1 MRANLE
7 GQHALVTGGG
17 TGVGSAIAV
26 ALADA
31 GAAVTITG
39 RREGPLTE
47 TAAGNNRMAFAIAD
61 VTDADALRTAFS
73 SAADK
78 HGPVSIVIAN
88 AGVAESQPFSRLTGE
103 QWQHTIDVNL
113 TGVFNTFQC
122 GLDGMLA
129 SGYGR
134 MIAIASVAGLRG
146 SAYVS
151 SYCAAKHGVV
161 GLTRAL
167 AAELGPKGITV
178 NAICPGYTQTPMLD
192 RTLDNIVE
200 KTGMSR
206 EKAAASLLQG
216 SPTGQFV
223 QPAEIADVVLQ
234 LCADDAAQRN
244 GEAIAMPE
252 GIAG

>member
-1 MRANLE
+1 MGAKLD

-17 TGVGSAIAV
+17 TGVGAAIAV
-26 ALADA
+26 ALVEA

-39 RREGPLTE
+39 RREAPLRE
-47 TAAGNNRMAFAIAD
+47 TATGYDAMGWAIAD

-73 SAADK
+73 GAADER
-78 HGPVSIVIAN
+78 GPVSIVIAN
-88 AGVAESQPFSRLTGE
+88 AGVAESQPFSRLTME

-113 TGVFNTFQC
+113 TGVFNTFKC
-122 GLDGMLA
+122 GLDPMLA
-129 SGYGR
+129 AGRGR

-167 AAELGPKGITV
+167 AAELGPRGITV
-178 NAICPGYTQTPMLD
+178 NAICPGYTDTPMLD

-206 EKAAASLLQG
+206 VQAAASLLKG

-223 QPAEIADVVLQ
+223 QPSEIADVVLQ
-234 LCADDAAQRN
+234 LCADDAASRN
-244 GEAIAMPE
+244 GEALSLIH
-252 GIAG
+252 I

>member
-1 MRANLE
+1 MQANLD

-17 TGVGSAIAV
+17 TGVGLAIAV
-26 ALADA
+26 ALAEA

-39 RREGPLTE
+39 RREAPLRDA
-47 TAAGNNRMAFAIAD
+47 AAGHAAMGFAIAD
-61 VTDADALRTAFS
+61 VTDADALRAAFTK
-73 SAADK
+73 ATDER
-78 HGPVSIVIAN
+78 GPVSIVIAN
-88 AGVAESQPFSRLTGE
+88 AGVAESQPFSRLTAE

-113 TGVFNTFQC
+113 TGVFNTFKC
-122 GLDGMLA
+122 GLDPMLA
-129 SGYGR
+129 AGRGR

-178 NAICPGYTQTPMLD
+178 NAICPGYTDTPMLD

-200 KTGMSR
+200 KTGLSR
-206 EKAAASLLQG
+206 EQAAASLLKG

-223 QPAEIADVVLQ
+223 QPSEIADVVLE
-234 LCADDAAQRN
+234 LCADAGSKRN

-252 GIAG
+252 GITG

>member
-1 MRANLE
+1 MQANLD

-26 ALADA
+26 ALAEA

-39 RREGPLTE
+39 RREAPLRE
-47 TAAGNNRMAFAIAD
+47 TAAGHDKMSFAIAD

-122 GLDGMLA
+122 GLAPMLA
-129 SGYGR
+129 AGYGR

-167 AAELGPKGITV
+167 AAELGPKGVTV
-178 NAICPGYTQTPMLD
+178 NAICPGYTRTPMLD

-206 EKAAASLLQG
+206 EQAAASLLKG

-223 QPAEIADVVLQ
+223 QPDEIADMVLQ
-234 LCADDAAQRN
+234 LCADNAAPRN

>member
-1 MRANLE
+1 MQVNLD

-17 TGVGSAIAV
+17 TGVGLAIAV
-26 ALADA
+26 ALAKA

-39 RREGPLTE
+39 RREAPLRDA
-47 TAAGNNRMAFAIAD
+47 AAGHSAMGFVIAD
-61 VTDADALRTAFS
+61 VTDADALRAAFIK
-73 SAADK
+73 ATDER
-78 HGPVSIVIAN
+78 GPVSIVIAN
-88 AGVAESQPFSRLTGE
+88 AGVAESQPFSRLTAE

-113 TGVFNTFQC
+113 TGVFNTFKC
-122 GLDGMLA
+122 GLDPMLA
-129 SGYGR
+129 AGRGR

-178 NAICPGYTQTPMLD
+178 NAICPGYTDTPMLD

-206 EKAAASLLQG
+206 EQATASLLKG
-216 SPTGQFV
+216 SPTSQFV
-223 QPAEIADVVLQ
+223 QPSEIADLVLQ
-234 LCADDAAQRN
+234 LCADAGSKRN

>member
-1 MRANLE
+1 MQADLK

-17 TGVGSAIAV
+17 TGVGSAIAL
-26 ALADA
+26 ALAEA

-39 RREGPLTE
+39 RREVPLQE
-47 TAAGNNRMAFAIAD
+47 TAAAHPSIKWAVAD
-61 VTDADALRTAFS
+61 VTDAEALRAAFATA
-73 SAADK
+73 DEQ

-88 AGVAESQPFSRLTGE
+88 AGVAESQPFARLSAE

-122 GLDGMLA
+122 GLAPMLA
-129 SGYGR
+129 AGWGR

-167 AAELGPKGITV
+167 AEELGPKGITV
-178 NAICPGYTQTPMLD
+178 NAVCPGYTQTPMLE
-192 RTLDNIVE
+192 RTLDNITE

-206 EKAAASLLQG
+206 EQAAASLLKG

-223 QPAEIADVVLQ
+223 QPSEIADLVLQ
-234 LCADDAAQRN
+234 LCSEQAEPTN
-244 GEAIAMPE
+244 GAAIAMPE

>member
-1 MRANLE
+1 MQADLH

-26 ALADA
+26 ALAEA
-31 GAAVTITG
+31 GATVTITG
-39 RREGPLTE
+39 RREAPLKE
-47 TAAGNNRMAFAIAD
+47 TAARHKAIGFAIAD
-61 VTDADALRTAFS
+61 VTDADALRTAF
-73 SAADK
+73 ATATDER
-78 HGPVSIVIAN
+78 GPVAIVIAN
-88 AGVAESQPFSRLTGE
+88 AGVAESQPFSRLTSE

-122 GLDGMLA
+122 GLDPMLA
-129 SGYGR
+129 GGRGR

-178 NAICPGYTQTPMLD
+178 NAICPGYTDTPMLD
-192 RTLDNIVE
+192 RTLDNIIE

-206 EKAAASLLQG
+206 EQAAASLLKG

-223 QPAEIADVVLQ
+223 QPSEIADLVVQ
-234 LCADDAAQRN
+234 LCADDAASRN

>member
-1 MRANLE
+1 MQVNLD

-39 RREGPLTE
+39 RRETPLQD
-47 TAAGNNRMAFAIAD
+47 TAAGHGNMGWAVAD
-61 VTDADALRTAFS
+61 VTDADALRATFAD
-73 SAADK
+73 AANER
-78 HGPVSIVIAN
+78 GPVTIVIAN
-88 AGVAESQPFSRLTGE
+88 AGVAESQPFSRLTPE

-113 TGVFNTFQC
+113 TGVFNTFKC
-122 GLDGMLA
+122 GLEPMLA
-129 SGYGR
+129 AGRGR

-161 GLTRAL
+161 GLTRSL

-178 NAICPGYTQTPMLD
+178 NALCPGYTETPMLD
-192 RTLDNIVE
+192 RTLDNIVA

-206 EKAAASLLQG
+206 DDAAASLLHG
-216 SPTGQFV
+216 SPTGKFV
-223 QPAEIADVVLQ
+223 QPGEIADVVLQ
-234 LCADDAAQRN
+234 LCADEASLRN

>member
-1 MRANLE
+1 MQADLHR
-7 GQHALVTGGG
+7 QHALVTGGG
-17 TGVGSAIAV
+17 TGVGSAIAM
-26 ALADA
+26 ALAAA

-39 RREGPLTE
+39 RREAPLRE
-47 TAAGNNRMAFAIAD
+47 TAARHEKIAWTIAD
-61 VTDADALRTAFS
+61 VTDADELRTAFS
-73 SAADK
+73 TAVDQ

-88 AGVAESQPFSRLTGE
+88 AGFAESKPFGRLSAK

-122 GLDGMLA
+122 ALDPMLA
-129 SGYGR
+129 AGWGR

-151 SYCAAKHGVV
+151 AYCAAKHGVV

-167 AAELGPKGITV
+167 AEELQPKGITV

-192 RTLDNIVE
+192 RTLDNIVN

-206 EKAAASLLQG
+206 EQAASALLKG
-216 SPTGQFV
+216 TPTGKFV
-223 QPAEIADVVLQ
+223 QPSEIADLVLQ
-234 LCADDAAQRN
+234 LCADQADPAN
-244 GEAIAMPE
+244 GAAIAIPE
-252 GIAG
+252 GIA

>member
-1 MRANLE
+1 MGAKLD

-17 TGVGSAIAV
+17 TGVGAAIAV
-26 ALADA
+26 ALVEA

-39 RREGPLTE
+39 RREAPLRE
-47 TAAGNNRMAFAIAD
+47 TATGYDAMGWAIAD

-73 SAADK
+73 GAADER
-78 HGPVSIVIAN
+78 GPVSIVIAN
-88 AGVAESQPFSRLTGE
+88 AGVAESQPFSRLTVE

-113 TGVFNTFQC
+113 TGVFNTFKC
-122 GLDGMLA
+122 GLDPMLA
-129 SGYGR
+129 AGRGR

-167 AAELGPKGITV
+167 AAELGPRGITV
-178 NAICPGYTQTPMLD
+178 NAICPGYTDTPMLD

-200 KTGMSR
+200 KTGLTR
-206 EKAAASLLQG
+206 EQAAASLLKG

-223 QPAEIADVVLQ
+223 QPSEIADVVLQ
-234 LCADDAAQRN
+234 LCADDAASRN

-252 GIAG
+252 GITG

>member
-1 MRANLE
+1 MQVNLD

-17 TGVGSAIAV
+17 TGVGLAIAE
-26 ALADA
+26 ALVEA

-39 RREGPLTE
+39 RRETPLME
-47 TAAGNNRMAFAIAD
+47 AAAGHDAMGFAIAD
-61 VTDADALRTAFS
+61 VTDADALRTAF
-73 SAADK
+73 AKATDER
-78 HGPVSIVIAN
+78 GPVSIVIAN
-88 AGVAESQPFSRLTGE
+88 AGVAESQPFSRLSAQ

-122 GLDGMLA
+122 GLEPMLA
-129 SGYGR
+129 AGRGR

-161 GLTRAL
+161 GLTRSL

-200 KTGMSR
+200 KTGMTR
-206 EKAAASLLQG
+206 DKAAASLLKG
-216 SPTGQFV
+216 SPTGEFV
-223 QPAEIADVVLQ
+223 QPAEIADAVLQ
-234 LCADDAAQRN
+234 LCADDASSRN

-252 GIAG
+252 GIEG

>member
-1 MRANLE
+1 MQVNLD

-17 TGVGSAIAV
+17 TGVGAAIAV
-26 ALADA
+26 ALSAA

-39 RREGPLTE
+39 RREAPLE
-47 TAAGNNRMAFAIAD
+47 DTATGHANMGWANAD
-61 VTDADALRTAFS
+61 VTDADALHAAFS
-73 SAADK
+73 MAAEER
-78 HGPVSIVIAN
+78 GPATIVVAN
-88 AGVAESQPFSRLTGE
+88 AGIAESQPFSRLTLQ

-113 TGVFNTFQC
+113 TGVFNTFKC
-122 GLDGMLA
+122 GLEPMLA
-129 SGYGR
+129 AGRGR

-178 NAICPGYTQTPMLD
+178 NAVCPGYTETPMLD

-206 EKAAASLLQG
+206 DKAAASLLHG
-216 SPTGQFV
+216 SPTGRFV
-223 QPAEIADVVLQ
+223 QPGEIADVVVQ
-234 LCADDAAQRN
+234 LCADGASSRN

-252 GIAG
+252 GITG

>member
-1 MRANLE
+1 MQVNLD

-17 TGVGSAIAV
+17 TGVGLAIAV
-26 ALADA
+26 ALAEA
-31 GAAVTITG
+31 GAAVTLTG
-39 RREGPLTE
+39 RREAPLRD
-47 TAAGNNRMAFAIAD
+47 AATGHAAMGFAVAD
-61 VTDADALRTAFS
+61 VTDADALRTAFTK
-73 SAADK
+73 ATDER
-78 HGPVSIVIAN
+78 GPVSIVIAN
-88 AGVAESQPFSRLTGE
+88 AGVAESQPFSRLTAE

-113 TGVFNTFQC
+113 TGVFNTFKC
-122 GLDGMLA
+122 GLDPMLA
-129 SGYGR
+129 AGRGR

-161 GLTRAL
+161 GLTRSL

-178 NAICPGYTQTPMLD
+178 NAICPGYTDTPMLD

-200 KTGMSR
+200 KTGLSR
-206 EKAAASLLQG
+206 EQAAASLLKG

-223 QPAEIADVVLQ
+223 QPSEIADLVLE
-234 LCADDAAQRN
+234 LCADAGSKRN

>member
-1 MRANLE
+1 MQVNLD

-17 TGVGSAIAV
+17 TGVGLAIAV
-26 ALADA
+26 ALAEA

-39 RREGPLTE
+39 RREAPLRDA
-47 TAAGNNRMAFAIAD
+47 AAGHAAMGFAIAD
-61 VTDADALRTAFS
+61 VTDADALRAAFTK
-73 SAADK
+73 ATDER
-78 HGPVSIVIAN
+78 GPVSIVIAN
-88 AGVAESQPFSRLTGE
+88 AGVAESQPFSRLTAE

-113 TGVFNTFQC
+113 TGVFNTFKC
-122 GLDGMLA
+122 GLDPMLA
-129 SGYGR
+129 AGRGR

-167 AAELGPKGITV
+167 AAELGSKGITV
-178 NAICPGYTQTPMLD
+178 NAICPGYTDTPMLD

-206 EKAAASLLQG
+206 EKAAANLLKG

-223 QPAEIADVVLQ
+223 QPSEIADLVLE
-234 LCADDAAQRN
+234 LCADDAASRT

>member
-1 MRANLE
+1 MQVNLQ

-17 TGVGSAIAV
+17 TGVGAAIAV
-26 ALADA
+26 ALAEA

-39 RREGPLTE
+39 RREAPLKD
-47 TAAGNNRMAFAIAD
+47 TAAGHDRMGWVIAD

-73 SAADK
+73 KAADER
-78 HGPVSIVIAN
+78 GPVTIVIAN

-113 TGVFNTFQC
+113 TGVFNTFRC
-122 GLDGMLA
+122 GLEPMLA
-129 SGYGR
+129 AGWGR

-151 SYCAAKHGVV
+151 SYCAAKHGVI
-161 GLTRAL
+161 GLTRSL

-178 NAICPGYTQTPMLD
+178 NAVCPGYTDTPMLD

-206 EKAAASLLQG
+206 DEAAASLLKG
-216 SPTGQFV
+216 SPTGKFV

-234 LCADDAAQRN
+234 LCADDASTRN

>member
-1 MRANLE
+1 M
-7 GQHALVTGGG
+7 GFV
-17 TGVGSAIAV
+17 
-26 ALADA
+26 
-31 GAAVTITG
+31 
-39 RREGPLTE
+39 
-47 TAAGNNRMAFAIAD
+47 IAD
-61 VTDADALRTAFS
+61 VTDADALRTAF
-73 SAADK
+73 ATATEER
-78 HGPVSIVIAN
+78 GPVSIVIAN
-88 AGVAESQPFSRLTGE
+88 AGVAESQPFSLLTAE

-113 TGVFNTFQC
+113 TGVFNTFKC
-122 GLDGMLA
+122 ALEPMLTA
-129 SGYGR
+129 GRGR

-167 AAELGPKGITV
+167 AAELGSKGITV
-178 NAICPGYTQTPMLD
+178 NAICPGYTDTPMLD

-206 EKAAASLLQG
+206 EKAAANLLKG

-223 QPAEIADVVLQ
+223 QPSEIADLVLE
-234 LCADDAAQRN
+234 LCADDAASRT

>member
-1 MRANLE
+1 ME
-7 GQHALVTGGG
+7 GG
-17 TGVGSAIAV
+17 
-26 ALADA
+26 
-31 GAAVTITG
+31 
-39 RREGPLTE
+39 EE
-47 TAAGNNRMAFAIAD
+47 TAAQIVARGGEAIFVQTD
-61 VTDADALRTAFS
+61 V
-73 SAADK
+73 
-78 HGPVSIVIAN
+78 AN
-88 AGVAESQPFSRLTGE
+88 ADDVNALVETTIAQYGRLDVSVNNAGIGGTWAKTADYP
-103 QWQHTIDVNL
+103 QDDWAQVLNVNL

-122 GLDGMLA
+122 GLEPMLA
-129 SGYGR
+129 AGKGR
-134 MIAIASVAGLRG
+134 RIAIASVAGLRG

-151 SYCAAKHGVV
+151 AYCAAKHGVV

-178 NAICPGYTQTPMLD
+178 KAICPGYTDTPMLD

-206 EKAAASLLQG
+206 DQAAASLLKG

-223 QPAEIADVVLQ
+223 QPSEIADLVLE
-234 LCADDAAQRN
+234 LCADDAVSRT

>member
-1 MRANLE
+1 MQANLD

-17 TGVGSAIAV
+17 TGVGLAIAV
-26 ALADA
+26 ALAEA

-39 RREGPLTE
+39 RRETPLRD
-47 TAAGNNRMAFAIAD
+47 AATGHAAMGFAVAD
-61 VTDADALRTAFS
+61 VTDADALRTAF
-73 SAADK
+73 ATATEER
-78 HGPVSIVIAN
+78 GPVSIVIAN
-88 AGVAESQPFSRLTGE
+88 AGVAESQPFSRLTSH

-113 TGVFNTFQC
+113 TGVFNTFKC
-122 GLDGMLA
+122 GLDPMLA
-129 SGYGR
+129 AGRGR

-161 GLTRAL
+161 GLTRSL

-178 NAICPGYTQTPMLD
+178 NAICPGYTDTPMLD

-200 KTGMSR
+200 KTGLSR
-206 EKAAASLLQG
+206 EQAAASLLKG

-223 QPAEIADVVLQ
+223 QPSEIADLVLE
-234 LCADDAAQRN
+234 LCADAGSKRN

-252 GIAG
+252 GITG

>member
-1 MRANLE
+1 MQPNLE
-7 GQHALVTGGG
+7 GQHALVSGGG

-26 ALADA
+26 ALAEA

-39 RREGPLTE
+39 RRKAPLQE
-47 TAAGNNRMAFAIAD
+47 TSARNGKITWAIAD
-61 VTDADALRTAFS
+61 VTNADELRAAFS

-78 HGPVSIVIAN
+78 HGPVTIAIAN
-88 AGVAESQPFSRLTGE
+88 AGVAESQPFGRLTAE
-103 QWQHTIDVNL
+103 QWQHTIDINL

-122 GLDGMLA
+122 ALEPMLA
-129 SGYGR
+129 SGWGR

-151 SYCAAKHGVV
+151 AYCAAKHGVV

-167 AAELGPKGITV
+167 ADELQPKGITV

-192 RTLDNIVE
+192 RTLDNIVR

-206 EKAAASLLQG
+206 DEAAAALLKD
-216 SPTGQFV
+216 SPTGKFV
-223 QPAEIADVVLQ
+223 QPGEIADLVLR
-234 LCADDAAQRN
+234 LCADQTNPTN
-244 GEAIAMPE
+244 GAAIAMPE
-252 GIAG
+252 GIA